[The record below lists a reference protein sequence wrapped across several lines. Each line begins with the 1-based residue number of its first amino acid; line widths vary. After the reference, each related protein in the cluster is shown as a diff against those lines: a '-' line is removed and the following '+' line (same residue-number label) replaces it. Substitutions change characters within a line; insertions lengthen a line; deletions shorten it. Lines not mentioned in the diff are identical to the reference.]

1 VEEPPL
7 LLAVQWII
15 RCIEIEDDLLGR
27 PRVRLHE
34 LVDQQVLDRYRIVA
48 DLVIA
53 RRFKLAQ
60 LQPVERRLAGH
71 RRAILAPRRELP
83 RQNRHQRIMAQFV
96 VVVEIL
102 VTQRDPEHPLT
113 DERHNLV
120 LDQVL
125 APLVVKARRKPID
138 QSDRPIR
145 RAQKQSTRI
154 RAHQPA
160 IKRRFH
166 SPAFN
171 GSKIKVF

>member
-1 VEEPPL
+1 
-7 LLAVQWII
+7 
-15 RCIEIEDDLLGR
+15 
-27 PRVRLHE
+27 
-34 LVDQQVLDRYRIVA
+34 
-48 DLVIA
+48 
-53 RRFKLAQ
+53 
-60 LQPVERRLAGH
+60 
-71 RRAILAPRRELP
+71 
-83 RQNRHQRIMAQFV
+83 MAQFV

-113 DERHNLV
+113 DQRRNLV

-160 IKRRFH
+160 IKSRFH

-171 GSKIKVF
+171 GSKSKYSELHSVGIGAPSFNRQSRCSTTTF